1 MEENDEP
8 VEVIT
13 ISENEFDI
21 YLVIILVF
29 PTPVSPNKKMSI
41 ESFKVVLVGE
51 SGVGKTS
58 IITQFID
65 QTFQEDIQSTTGGTF
80 STKSVVCDGGKV
92 LKFEIW
98 DTAGQEKYR
107 SLTTMFYKDANAA
120 VMVYDVTRKESFEEL
135 KNYWSGQIRDSSPEN
150 IILAIAGNKSDLIEH
165 EVVDEGEARDFAKEL
180 GAIFVSTSAK
190 NSEGINNLF
199 EEIAKKYTGSSKI
212 TIKEDFEDEPH
223 EQEQQQTKGGV
234 KIEGGAKKEKPKKKG
249 FC

>member
-1 MEENDEP
+1 
-8 VEVIT
+8 
-13 ISENEFDI
+13 
-21 YLVIILVF
+21 
-29 PTPVSPNKKMSI
+29 MSI

-120 VMVYDVTRKESFEEL
+120 VMVYDVTRAESFEEI
-135 KNYWSGQIRDSSPEN
+135 KNYWSNQIKDNSPEN
-150 IILAIAGNKSDLIEH
+150 IILAIAANKSDLIEQ
-165 EVVDEGEARDFAKEL
+165 ETVDEGEARNFAKEL
-180 GAIFVSTSAK
+180 NAIFVTTSAK
-190 NSEGINNLF
+190 SSEGINSLF
-199 EEIAKKYTGSSKI
+199 EEIAKKYSGATNI
-212 TIKEDFEDEPH
+212 TIKEEEDAEEPQA
-223 EQEQQQTKGGV
+223 QEQKNNGAI
-234 KIEGGAKKEKPKKKG
+234 KIENPGNKKPKKKG
-249 FC
+249 CC

>member
-1 MEENDEP
+1 
-8 VEVIT
+8 
-13 ISENEFDI
+13 
-21 YLVIILVF
+21 
-29 PTPVSPNKKMSI
+29 MSI

-120 VMVYDVTRKESFEEL
+120 VMVYDVTRADSFEEI
-135 KNYWSGQIRDSSPEN
+135 KNYWSNQIKDNSPDN
-150 IILAIAGNKSDLIEH
+150 IILAIAANKSDLIEQ
-165 EVVDEGEARDFAKEL
+165 ETVDEGEARNFAKEL
-180 GAIFVSTSAK
+180 NAIFVTTSAK
-190 NSEGINNLF
+190 SSEGINSLF
-199 EEIAKKYTGSSKI
+199 EEIAKKYSGATNI
-212 TIKEDFEDEPH
+212 TIKEEEDAEEPQA
-223 EQEQQQTKGGV
+223 QEQKNNGAL
-234 KIEGGAKKEKPKKKG
+234 KIENPGNKKPKKKG

>member
-1 MEENDEP
+1 
-8 VEVIT
+8 
-13 ISENEFDI
+13 
-21 YLVIILVF
+21 
-29 PTPVSPNKKMSI
+29 MSI

-80 STKSVVCDGGKV
+80 STKSVVCDGGKI

-120 VMVYDVTRKESFEEL
+120 VMVYDVTRKDSFEEM
-135 KNYWSGQIRDSSPEN
+135 KNYWAIQIKDNSPEN
-150 IILAIAGNKSDLIEH
+150 IILAIAANKSDLIEQ
-165 EVVDEGEARDFAKEL
+165 ETVDEEEARNFAKEL
-180 GAIFVSTSAK
+180 NAIFISTSAK
-190 NSEGINNLF
+190 SSEGINSLF
-199 EEIAKKYTGSSKI
+199 EEIAKKYSGATNI
-212 TIKEDFEDEPH
+212 TIKEEEDGEEPQV
-223 EQEQQQTKGGV
+223 QEQKNTNTV
-234 KIEGGAKKEKPKKKG
+234 KIENPGKENKKPKKKG

>member
-1 MEENDEP
+1 
-8 VEVIT
+8 
-13 ISENEFDI
+13 
-21 YLVIILVF
+21 
-29 PTPVSPNKKMSI
+29 MSI

-80 STKSVVCDGGKV
+80 STKSVVCDGGKI

-120 VMVYDVTRKESFEEL
+120 VMVYDVTRKDSFEEM
-135 KNYWSGQIRDSSPEN
+135 KNYWANQIKDNSPEK
-150 IILAIAGNKSDLIEH
+150 IILAIAANKSDLIEQ
-165 EVVDEGEARDFAKEL
+165 ETVDEEEARNFAKEL
-180 GAIFVSTSAK
+180 NAIFVTTSAK
-190 NSEGINNLF
+190 SSEGINSLF
-199 EEIAKKYTGSSKI
+199 EEIAKKYSGATNI
-212 TIKEDFEDEPH
+212 TIKEEEDGDEPQV
-223 EQEQQQTKGGV
+223 QEQKNTNTV
-234 KIEGGAKKEKPKKKG
+234 KIENPGKENKKPKKKG